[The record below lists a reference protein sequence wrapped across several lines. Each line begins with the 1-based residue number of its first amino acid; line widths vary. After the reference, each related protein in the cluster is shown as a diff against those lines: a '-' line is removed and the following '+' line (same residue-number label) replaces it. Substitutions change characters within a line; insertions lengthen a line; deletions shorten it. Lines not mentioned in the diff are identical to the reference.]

1 MVGKRASSVAF
12 AFEVPVVVVVACSV
26 VGIGCGSSRGAASV
40 PQEEKLP
47 DSPVSRFLPL
57 VDGTMW
63 AFDAED
69 DETGG
74 KGMFVTRIRRL
85 PGPRFSLMTS
95 QGSHV
100 LEARA
105 DGIVREESKAYVLH
119 APLSVGAEW
128 PGENGATVRVSA
140 LDRVVQVPAGKF
152 VGCVETIE
160 EVTPKPG
167 KNPPR
172 RVTTTYCPDV
182 GIALLHA
189 EAWEG
194 GAHAGERAT
203 LRSFGKPA
211 ELKFK

>member
-1 MVGKRASSVAF
+1 MGRGEVGGRVA
-12 AFEVPVVVVVACSV
+12 VVVAVAVAVAV
-26 VGIGCGSSRGAASV
+26 VVAGCGSSGGGAAAPHEAAL
-40 PQEEKLP
+40 PQ
-47 DSPVSRFLPL
+47 SPVSRFLPL
-57 VDGTMW
+57 VDGNQW

-69 DETGG
+69 DESSG
-74 KGMFVTRIRRL
+74 KGMFVTRVRRL
-85 PGPRFSLMTS
+85 PGPRFSLMSS

-100 LEARA
+100 LEVRA
-105 DGIVREESKAYVLH
+105 DGIVREESKAYVLR
-119 APLSVGAEW
+119 APLSTAAEW

-140 LDRVVQVPAGKF
+140 LDRVVEVPAGKF

-167 KNPPR
+167 KNPSR

-182 GIALLHA
+182 GIVLLHA

-194 GAHAGERAT
+194 GAHAGERAM